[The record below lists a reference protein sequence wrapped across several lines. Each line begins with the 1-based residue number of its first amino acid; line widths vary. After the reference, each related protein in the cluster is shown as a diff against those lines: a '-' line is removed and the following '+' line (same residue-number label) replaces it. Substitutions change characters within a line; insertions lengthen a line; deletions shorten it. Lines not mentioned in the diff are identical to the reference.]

1 MSLTIT
7 IFRLFRYRAW
17 IVFCIISVTVSCTV
31 NTHEEIKETTSS
43 TMGTVRNTPP
53 AVLVTP
59 TAISLEKTPTIKP
72 PLILMPESQPQP
84 TAALTAV
91 PTENAISSLSESL
104 VSGSFVWEPNKD
116 NYQDVSLTL
125 GGQPWSPDGNSL
137 VGWSRKQK
145 NLAILEISQG
155 LLSLIEGTSASYSTP
170 HWSPDGRYLLYSI
183 PDDAFSLYSIAIYDL
198 VTNQEMVLETDV
210 RLLSLAGW
218 SFDSSEIAFVRWA
231 GEEENLHTVLEVID
245 LVSGSI
251 RELKDPLSLTF
262 AQASWSPIAKQLA
275 VYITSGLPPD
285 NPALPVYSFAAV
297 YLVDIKTGIF
307 EPLIIPSEND
317 KRYYIHSF
325 PWSRKGDKII
335 YSNTGTICFTQL
347 ATREETCLMSLV
359 EKIDATGSNGARY
372 PSWSN
377 DGEWVSFILQFESQQ
392 CNPIAIARIDGDAFK
407 FTDAGSGKCAVFGP
421 IWAPAE

>member
-1 MSLTIT
+1 
-7 IFRLFRYRAW
+7 
-17 IVFCIISVTVSCTV
+17 V
-31 NTHEEIKETTSS
+31 
-43 TMGTVRNTPP
+43 
-53 AVLVTP
+53 VLVTP
-59 TAISLEKTPTIKP
+59 TAISPEKTPSITP
-72 PLILMPESQPQP
+72 PLTLTPKPESQP

-91 PTENAISSLSESL
+91 PTEDAIDSLNESL
-104 VSGSFVWEPNKD
+104 VTGSFVWELKKD

-145 NLAILEISQG
+145 NLAILEVNKG
-155 LLSLIEGTSASYSTP
+155 LLSLIEGTSAYYSTP
-170 HWSPDGRYLLYSI
+170 YWSPDGRYLLYSI
-183 PDDAFSLYSIAIYDL
+183 PNDAFSLYSIAIYDL
-198 VTNQEMVLETDV
+198 VTNQEMMLETDV
-210 RLLSLAGW
+210 RLLSIAGW
-218 SFDSSEIAFVRWA
+218 SYDSSEIAFVRWA
-231 GEEENLHTVLEVID
+231 GEGENLHTVLEIID

-251 RELKDPLSLTF
+251 QELTDPLSLAF

-275 VYITSGLPPD
+275 VYVTPGLPPD

-297 YLVDIKTGIF
+297 YLVDIKTGEF
-307 EPLIIPSEND
+307 EPLIISSEND

-335 YSNTGTICFTQL
+335 YSDTGTICYTQL
-347 ATREETCLMSLV
+347 AIREETCLMSLA

-392 CNPIAIARIDGDAFK
+392 CNPIAIARIDGDAFR
-407 FTDAGSGKCAVFGP
+407 FTDAESGKCDVFGP
-421 IWAPAE
+421 IWAPTE